1 MTDIKPPVNIN
12 ERTGE
17 IKYERLKALV
27 IEDDLFTRKTV
38 IMILSQIGFKQIKEA
53 DDGGSGLEMNFNFL
67 PDIIICDIEM
77 EPIDGLVFLKMLRDS
92 GDIKNC
98 DVPVIF
104 LTGHAE
110 SKYVTDARDLGVDAF
125 IVKPPSI
132 SALKK
137 RIDYVILNRDKK

>member
-1 MTDIKPPVNIN
+1 MANMSLTTKKIRYD
-12 ERTGE
+12 
-17 IKYERLKALV
+17 RLKVLI
-27 IEDDLFTRKTV
+27 IEDDMFNRKTV
-38 IMILSQIGFKQIKEA
+38 NMILSQIGFKQIQEA
-53 DDGGSGLEMNFNFL
+53 EDGGSGLEMNFNFL
-67 PDIIICDIEM
+67 PDLIICDIEM

-110 SKYVTDARDLGVDAF
+110 SKYVTSARDLGVDAF

-132 SALKK
+132 NSLKSK
-137 RIDYVILNRDKK
+137 IDIVLRRAEEKSSENT

>member
-1 MTDIKPPVNIN
+1 MADMSLNPKK
-12 ERTGE
+12 
-17 IKYERLKALV
+17 IKYDRLKVLI
-27 IEDDLFTRKTV
+27 IEDDLFNRKT
-38 IMILSQIGFKQIKEA
+38 ISMILSQIGFKQIKEA

-67 PDIIICDIEM
+67 PDLIICDIEM

-110 SKYVTDARDLGVDAF
+110 SKYVTGARDLGVDGF
-125 IVKPPSI
+125 VVKPPSI
-132 SALKK
+132 NSMKT
-137 RIDYVILNRDKK
+137 RIDIALRRAEEKKS